1 MAVRYAVSASLCPAS
16 SCWMRKSTFCLMSC
30 CAAVFSLLPRL
41 PLLLE
46 LLLLG
51 YSIVFALP
59 WCPVRE
65 WFVLHKAQRTNP
77 DKRHQ
82 GRTRAA
88 EVGGWRVARQVPN
101 AHH

>member
-30 CAAVFSLLPRL
+30 CVAVFSLLPRL
-41 PLLLE
+41 PLLLR

-65 WFVLHKAQRTNP
+65 GFVFHKAQQTNP
-77 DKRHQ
+77 DE
-82 GRTRAA
+82 RTPRQNECS
-88 EVGGWRVARQVPN
+88 EVGGWRVGA
-101 AHH
+101 AS